1 MTPKKK
7 KKKKT
12 HTQTYGKKLYF
23 THAQIYFKQ
32 EYTLHLIT
40 LIKCQFNPLSLKV
53 FFPLKKRSLKVF
65 ILLH

>member
-7 KKKKT
+7 KTHKLWQKKYILLMPK
-12 HTQTYGKKLYF
+12 YIL
-23 THAQIYFKQ
+23 IFKQ
-32 EYTLHLIT
+32 EYTLHPIT

-53 FFPLKKRSLKVF
+53 F